1 MPDIILRNKEM
12 IKETITLEIILK
24 IIKTC
29 VFWSFRVVIDWY
41 LSRRNISSILKQ

>member
-24 IIKTC
+24 IMKT
-29 VFWSFRVVIDWY
+29 
-41 LSRRNISSILKQ
+41 RNIVYFDLFAS